1 MPQCHCPPKV
11 GDYFYSDGTFS
22 TEREASKTCI
32 GIVFYVGQHEND
44 GSDYSATG
52 IGQAKCHGYA
62 VAVQDAASN
71 CIWGASAKKVG
82 LCPTDEEGNMLDNV
96 NNPDIDWNGYA
107 WMQKIIN
114 AAGGKDKLYA
124 TEEAG
129 YPATYYAAVDYQNK
143 VAAPA
148 NTSGWF
154 LPAIGQMRNID

>member
-82 LCPTDEEGNMLDNV
+82 QHIMQRLITKTRLPHPLIQAVGFCPQSVRCGILTKNVLLCLMVKQEYQAFDG
-96 NNPDIDWNGYA
+96 
-107 WMQKIIN
+107 
-114 AAGGKDKLYA
+114 AGSTGHLR
-124 TEEAG
+124 
-129 YPATYYAAVDYQNK
+129 
-143 VAAPA
+143 
-148 NTSGWF
+148 NTIKRRMTSF
-154 LPAIGQMRNID
+154 L

>member
-1 MPQCHCPPKV
+1 
-11 GDYFYSDGTFS
+11 
-22 TEREASKTCI
+22 
-32 GIVFYVGQHEND
+32 
-44 GSDYSATG
+44 
-52 IGQAKCHGYA
+52 
-62 VAVQDAASN
+62 
-71 CIWGASAKKVG
+71 
-82 LCPTDEEGNMLDNV
+82 MLDNV

-114 AAGGKDKLYA
+114 AAGGKDKLNA

-154 LPAIGQMRNID
+154 LPPIGQMRNID